1 MRRALGAAARA
12 LGTSLVFVLAVV
24 GGLLLHLNLPA
35 VRRAV
40 LSRINPVLEPVLQ
53 GHIVIDRAGAIG
65 TRCVRDV
72 DAHVVDPS
80 GQTILRASGISGCI
94 ATADLLHSL
103 VGGAD
108 VIVALS
114 GVSVATVDVSLDPD
128 ETGALR
134 LANAF
139 TPAPSPTTE
148 PPSPGGPGARLSIA
162 HATLGHATIHG
173 QPRGGPYVDADVD
186 GVETSVGVVPGHVTV
201 EVLRASI
208 VARSVVAGATA
219 RGTLIGRLDVPS
231 SNGLDL
237 AAHAAWDG
245 TLGGIAQT
253 AELTYD
259 GGEVVALL
267 DVPAATPDSI
277 CALWAECPFTEAAF
291 AHAELAGTLPMLYAT
306 ARGGVGAGSVWIAGP
321 VAVGEELRA
330 NLRFEVTSIDTHA
343 LAQSAPPTD
352 LSASGSALL
361 IRTPDG
367 LLRTL
372 VSLQT
377 PAGTVLG
384 IPVPPVNLEGQLER
398 SAGPAGA
405 LTASAIAEAREPGLP
420 AKATVR
426 LAPRGSS
433 YQLAFDA
440 VGDVPRLDGIARV
453 GPIAKGR
460 AHVATKGTFDL
471 RTGQLDATAQAS
483 IDGFAAGPA
492 RLQSAQL
499 TAHGSG
505 PVASPVIDAELTG
518 SGFVVG
524 PAHFETLRT
533 EIHGPLGGAAVKV
546 SLQGQE
552 AALFARANV
561 GVQGGLSVRDLLV
574 KVERDGESASATAS
588 GVRLS
593 AREMGID
600 DLKVEG
606 LGTPLEATVRST
618 PGVLSLHARSSGID
632 LVRVSRLSGIS
643 GLGGHLALDVD
654 ATLRRSGARGRL
666 LLDLTQGT
674 VGDWHD
680 ANAHVDA
687 TLDERTVSGHVT
699 AGLGDV
705 GSIDLRAASLQV
717 GVGGPSVPS
726 AWRTAWGEVDLTGHV
741 DLARLSARLPKG
753 TLPGSKLAG
762 SVDIQGRV
770 ERDSAADNTPDVDIK
785 AHTTGLAVQGAIIPW
800 RIDGLGVSLRTVV
813 DGHTGL
819 TSLDLQLS
827 DAHGI
832 LVALAASS
840 DAVPYAEVFSEDE
853 SLLEPLRQMPFQA
866 TLTIPSRD
874 VATLPALLGVAG
886 THGVLDASIGWTGS
900 AEKPRIDVSAT
911 LGGARTDGGLMVLP
925 LDVALSGRYDGAH
938 GDVALQA
945 RTRGEQVLDS
955 TLGFDARAH
964 ELIRGG
970 DPAWKG
976 AARATL
982 SSFPL
987 QSISVLDDRQVRGR
1001 LSGTA
1006 SVDGFHE
1013 DASAVVA
1020 LQLEDL
1026 RVGDLACKPSHVD
1039 VSVDGHTLDAVAR
1052 IDEQDGAAELHA
1064 KAGSRWGRA
1073 LVPSIDPGQPAD
1085 VTLTAQSFRAA
1096 VLLPFMG
1103 TLFNELDGRLEG
1115 NVRLQIDPVAR
1126 TFKPEGTLALK
1137 NGVIEI
1143 GAMGNELHD
1152 VAAKMTL
1159 TPDGIIRLDNV
1170 SARGLTGRVMAA
1182 ATARFEGTTFAGARG
1197 VVQVPQREPLPL
1209 AVDGVPVGLFDGRID
1224 VAVDPMAGGGVDVN
1238 LTVPTMR
1245 LQLPEDATHN
1255 VQTLGDLQGVRIGVV
1270 DKGGNFTA
1278 VALDGSDEPEPTQ
1291 ARAPLRITVNLGSS
1305 VQVRQGASLD
1315 VRLEGSPTVMIGDTI
1330 RATGQL
1336 RLRGTKN
1343 VEGKQFTIESGTVT
1357 FVDDPTN
1364 PQILLTASWPAPN
1377 GSMIYAD
1384 FVGPLKTGE
1393 VTLRSEPS
1401 QSRSC
1406 ILNLMLLGVC
1416 ESAGAAAN
1424 ASGNA
1429 DLNAASGVAG
1439 VAATGPVNRA
1449 IDRVVNGMGLG
1460 GSFGLAANIDTSQ
1473 VGATPRPEVEVKI
1486 ARDLSVQIARV
1497 IGLPPP
1503 GANPDLTLFMLG
1515 WHFSPRWTLQ
1525 TTVGDA
1531 GTTIFDLLW
1540 RRGY

>member
-24 GGLLLHLNLPA
+24 GGLLLHLNLPT

-40 LSRINPVLEPVLQ
+40 VSRINPVLAPVLQ
-53 GHIVIDRAGAIG
+53 GRIVIDRAGAMG

-80 GQTILRASGISGCI
+80 GQTVLRATGVSGCI

-103 VGGAD
+103 AGGPD

-114 GVSVATVDVSLDPD
+114 GVSVATVDVSLDTD
-128 ETGALR
+128 DSGALR
-134 LANAF
+134 LARAF
-139 TPAPSPTTE
+139 TPPPSSPNE
-148 PPSPGGPGARLSIA
+148 PPSAGGRGARLSIA
-162 HATLGHATIHG
+162 HATLGHATVHG
-173 QPRGGPYVDADVD
+173 LPRGGPYLDADVD
-186 GVETSVGVVPGHVTV
+186 GVEASVSVVPGHVTV
-201 EVLRASI
+201 EVPHAAI
-208 VARSVVAGATA
+208 VARNLLVGASA
-219 RGTLIGRLDVPS
+219 QGTVLGRLDVPS
-231 SNGLDL
+231 SNGIDF
-237 AAHAAWDG
+237 AAHATWEG
-245 TLGGIAQT
+245 TIGGIPET
-253 AELTYD
+253 IELTYD
-259 GGEVVALL
+259 GGEVVTSVDL
-267 DVPAATPDSI
+267 PATAPASI
-277 CALWAECPFTEAAF
+277 GTVWAGCPFTGPAF
-291 AHAELAGTLPMLYAT
+291 AHAEVAGTLPTLYVTVRA
-306 ARGGVGAGSVWIAGP
+306 GVGAGSLWIAGP
-321 VAVGEELRA
+321 VTVGEELRA
-330 NLRFEVTSIDTHA
+330 NLHLDLASIDAHA
-343 LAQSAPPTD
+343 LAESAPVTD

-361 IRTPDG
+361 IRTPEG
-367 LLRTL
+367 LLRTV

-377 PAGTVLG
+377 AAGKALG
-384 IPVPPVNLEGQLER
+384 LPVPPVKLAGQLDR
-398 SAGPAGA
+398 TTGPAPV
-405 LTASAIAEAREPGLP
+405 LTASAVAEVREPGLP

-426 LAPRGSS
+426 LAPKGSS

-440 VGDVPRLDGIARV
+440 TGDVPRLDGIPRL
-453 GPIAKGR
+453 GPIAKG
-460 AHVATKGTFDL
+460 HGQVTTQGTFDL
-471 RTGQLDATAQAS
+471 GTGHLDATAVAS
-483 IDGFAAGPA
+483 LDGFAAGPA
-492 RLQSAQL
+492 RLRSARL
-499 TAHGSG
+499 TAHGVG
-505 PVASPVIDAELTG
+505 PAASPVIDAELTG
-518 SGFVVG
+518 SGLDVG
-524 PAHFETLRT
+524 PLRFESMRT
-533 EIHGPLGGAAVKV
+533 EVHGPMAGAVVKV

-561 GVQGGLSVRDLLV
+561 GVQGGVSVRDLLV

-618 PGVLSLHARSSGID
+618 PGVLALHARSSGID
-632 LVRVSRLSGIS
+632 LVRVSRLAGIS
-643 GLGGHLALDVD
+643 GLGGHVALDVD
-654 ATLRRSGARGRL
+654 ASLRRSGARGRL
-666 LLDLTQGT
+666 LLDLTQGR
-674 VGDWHD
+674 VGEWHD

-705 GSIDLRAASLQV
+705 GSIDLRAASVQV
-717 GVGGPSVPS
+717 GAGGPAVLS
-726 AWRTAWGEVDLTGHV
+726 AWRTAWGEVDLSGHV
-741 DLARLSARLPKG
+741 DLAKLSARLPKG

-770 ERDSAADNTPDVDIK
+770 ERDDAADNTPDVDVK

-800 RIDGLGVSLRTVV
+800 RIDGLGVSVRTVV

-819 TSLDLQLS
+819 TSLDVQLS
-827 DAHGI
+827 DAHGT
-832 LVALAASS
+832 LVTLAASS
-840 DAVPYAEVFSEDE
+840 DAVPYAEVFSADE
-853 SLLEPLRQMPFQA
+853 PLLEPLRRMPFQA

-874 VATLPALLGVAG
+874 VATLPALLGMAG
-886 THGVLDASIGWTGS
+886 THGVLEATLGWSGS
-900 AEKPRIDVSAT
+900 AEQPKIDVSAT
-911 LGGARTDGGLMVLP
+911 LGGARADGGVMVLP

-955 TLGFDARAH
+955 TIGFDARAH
-964 ELIRGG
+964 DLIRGG
-970 DPAWKG
+970 DPEWKA

-987 QSISVLDDRQVRGR
+987 QSLSVLDDRQVRGR

-1006 SVDGFHE
+1006 SIDGFHE

-1026 RVGDLACKPSHVD
+1026 RVGDLACKPSHMD

-1052 IDEQDGAAELHA
+1052 IDEQDGTAELHA
-1064 KAGSRWGRA
+1064 KAGSHWGRA
-1073 LVPSIDPGQPAD
+1073 LAPSIDPGQPAD
-1085 VTLTAQSFRAA
+1085 VTLTAQNFRAA

-1103 TLFNELDGRLEG
+1103 TLFNELDGRLDG

-1126 TFKPEGTLALK
+1126 TFKPQGTLALK
-1137 NGVIEI
+1137 NGVVEI

-1182 ATARFEGTTFAGARG
+1182 ATARFEGTAFAGARG

-1224 VAVDPMAGGGVDVN
+1224 VAVDPMSGGGVDAN
-1238 LTVPTMR
+1238 LTIPTMR
-1245 LQLPEDATHN
+1245 LQLPEDATHD
-1255 VQTLGDLQGVRIGVV
+1255 VQALGDLPGVRIGVV
-1270 DKGGNFTA
+1270 SKAGDFTA
-1278 VALDGSDEPEPTQ
+1278 VALDGSDEPEPSQ
-1291 ARAPLRITVNLGSS
+1291 ARAPTRITVNLGSA
-1305 VQVRQGASLD
+1305 VQVRQGSSLD
-1315 VRLEGSPTVMIGDTI
+1315 VRLEGSPTVLIGDTV

-1343 VEGKQFTIESGTVT
+1343 VEGKTFTIDSGTVT

-1364 PQILLTASWPAPN
+1364 PQVLLTASWPAPN

-1439 VAATGPVNRA
+1439 AAATGPVNRA
-1449 IDRVVNGMGLG
+1449 IDRVLNGMGLG